1 MAQSIEDTLEERGQ
15 RYGSFSE
22 HAKIAQSIIRA
33 MADSHNWDRLDDDM
47 REAFHIIANKMGRIL
62 NGDPWYHDSW
72 HDIVGYAKLVAD
84 RLEVH
89 AFRTNRKESGE
100 LTGERFVSG
109 DDG

>member
-1 MAQSIEDTLEERGQ
+1 MADIDATLEERGQ
-15 RYGSFSE
+15 RYGSFES
-22 HAKIAQSIIRA
+22 HAKISQSIVRA
-33 MADSHNWDRLDDDM
+33 MTDSPNWDRLDDDM

-84 RLEVH
+84 RLEPE
-89 AFRTNRKESGE
+89 ESGE
-100 LTGERFVSG
+100 LASELRVSG